1 MQKAAGG
8 VKREAPT
15 DELLDSCLRFAISR
29 GHVDDK
35 AVTFTIDNVL

>member
-15 DELLDSCLRFAISR
+15 DELLDCRLRFAITW
-29 GHVDDK
+29 GHIDDK